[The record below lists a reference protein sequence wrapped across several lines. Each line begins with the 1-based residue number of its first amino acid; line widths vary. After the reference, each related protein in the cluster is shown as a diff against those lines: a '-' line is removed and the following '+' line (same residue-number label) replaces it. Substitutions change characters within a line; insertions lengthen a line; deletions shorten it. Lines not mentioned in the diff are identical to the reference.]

1 VAETWRSH
9 ARPPSCCLHG
19 KITWTLLIFYYYRH
33 QTIDKALIY
42 R

>member
-19 KITWTLLIFYYYRH
+19 KITWTLLIFYYRH
-33 QTIDKALIY
+33 TKL
-42 R
+42 

>member
-19 KITWTLLIFYYYRH
+19 KNITRTLLIY
-33 QTIDKALIY
+33 
-42 R
+42 